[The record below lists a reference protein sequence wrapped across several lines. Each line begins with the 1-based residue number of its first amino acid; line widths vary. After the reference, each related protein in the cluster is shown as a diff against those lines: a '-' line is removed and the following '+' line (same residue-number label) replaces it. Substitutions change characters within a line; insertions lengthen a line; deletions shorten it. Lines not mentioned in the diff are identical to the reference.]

1 MLNLLF
7 KKIINNYKIFTS
19 INLIIKKK
27 PRFIFY
33 SENKSY
39 QKYTYLLIKL
49 ISKKYPGEVY
59 YVSSDIDDKILDNNI
74 INIFI
79 GSSFLRVYF
88 FNFIKT
94 ENIFLTLTDLGNHF
108 IKKSKNVKRY
118 IYYFHSPISTTKSY
132 TQGAFDN
139 YDLILCNGEYQ
150 YNEIR
155 KRESHTNT
163 NMKQLLKTG
172 YFYFDY
178 LAQKIQNNEI
188 PDEILIAPSW
198 NYGAKNFVNMNFENI
213 IEVLLKKNFIVRF
226 RPHPELFKRSKTTL
240 EKIKK
245 KFINAKFI
253 FDEDVDNCDSMQKAK
268 CLITDNSGIAI
279 EYLLLFKK
287 PVLYFED
294 LDKIHNKNYKDFS
307 DFTTIEDNLKV
318 DFGKTFTL
326 NDLDVLDVLINSSIS
341 EFKNKEQG
349 INYFIK
355 NNFYNFSQ
363 VVNKSDTIMNK
374 IF

>member
-1 MLNLLF
+1 MLNFLF
-7 KKIINNYKIFTS
+7 KKIRIIYKIIIS

-27 PRFIFY
+27 PRFTFY

-49 ISKKYPGEVY
+49 ISNKYPGEVY
-59 YVSSDIDDKILDNNI
+59 YVSSDINDKILDDNI
-74 INIFI
+74 VNIFI
-79 GSSFLRVYF
+79 GSGLLRVYF
-88 FNFIKT
+88 FIFIKT

-108 IKKSKNVKRY
+108 IKKSKHVKKY

-150 YNEIR
+150 FNEIR
-155 KRESHTNT
+155 KRESLINT

-178 LAQKIQNNEI
+178 LAEKIQNAKI

-198 NYGAKNFVNMNFENI
+198 NYGAKNYVNMHFENI
-213 IEVLLKKNFIVRF
+213 IEVLLKKNFTVRF
-226 RPHPELFKRSKTTL
+226 RPHPELYKRSKITL
-240 EKIKK
+240 ENIKK
-245 KFINAKFI
+245 KFINEKFI
-253 FDEDVDNCDSMQKAK
+253 FDEDVENYDSMQKAK

-307 DFTTIEDNLKV
+307 DFTTIEDDLKIN
-318 DFGKTFTL
+318 FGKTFTL
-326 NDLDVLDVLINSSIS
+326 NDLDRLDIMIISSIK
-341 EFKNKEQG
+341 EFKNKEHE

-355 NNFYNFSQ
+355 KNFYNFSQ

>member
-1 MLNLLF
+1 MLNFLF
-7 KKIINNYKIFTS
+7 KKIRIIYKIINS

-27 PRFIFY
+27 PRFTFY

-49 ISKKYPGEVY
+49 ISNKYPGEVY
-59 YVSSDIDDKILDNNI
+59 YVSSDINDKILDDNI
-74 INIFI
+74 VNIFI
-79 GSSFLRVYF
+79 GSGLLRVYF

-108 IKKSKNVKRY
+108 IKKSKHVKKY

-150 YNEIR
+150 FNEIR
-155 KRESHTNT
+155 KRESLINT

-178 LAQKIQNNEI
+178 LAEKIQNAKI
-188 PDEILIAPSW
+188 PGEILIAPSW
-198 NYGAKNFVNMNFENI
+198 NYGAKNYVNMHFENI
-213 IEVLLKKNFIVRF
+213 IEVLLKKNFTVRF
-226 RPHPELFKRSKTTL
+226 RPHPELYKRSKITL
-240 EKIKK
+240 ENIKK
-245 KFINAKFI
+245 KFINEKFI
-253 FDEDVDNCDSMQKAK
+253 FDEDVENYDSMQKAK

-307 DFTTIEDNLKV
+307 DFTTIEDDLKIN
-318 DFGKTFTL
+318 FGKTFTL
-326 NDLDVLDVLINSSIS
+326 NDLDRLDIMIISSIK
-341 EFKNKEQG
+341 EFKNKEHE

-355 NNFYNFSQ
+355 KNFYNFSQ